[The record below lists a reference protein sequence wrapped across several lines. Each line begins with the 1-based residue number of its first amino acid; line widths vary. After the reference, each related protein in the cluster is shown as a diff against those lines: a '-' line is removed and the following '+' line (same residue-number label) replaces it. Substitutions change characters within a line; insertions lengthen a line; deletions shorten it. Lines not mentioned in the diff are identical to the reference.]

1 MTMETFFDADKQVI
15 EPINKPSPRADRMR
29 MALISCFP
37 GARVLVRDDS
47 LAHAGHAGARPD
59 GETHYHVEV
68 QWGGFAGVS
77 RVARHRMI
85 TDALAEEFASGLHA
99 LAIEAGHDA

>member
-1 MTMETFFDADKQVI
+1 METFFDADKQVI
-15 EPINKPSPRADRMR
+15 EPINFPSSRAERMQ
-29 MALISCFP
+29 MALERRFS
-37 GARVLVRDDS
+37 GALVRVRDDS
-47 LAHAGHAGARPD
+47 MAHAGHSGARLE
-59 GETHYHVEV
+59 GETHYHVAV
-68 QWGGFAGVS
+68 IWGGFAGVS